1 MSFVTDILRAS
12 IYVRRYLKYMVTQ
25 IKYMVTL
32 DIRMV
37 QKM

>member
-12 IYVRRYLKYMVTQ
+12 IYVHRYLKYLVKQ
-25 IKYMVTL
+25 IKYIVTL

-37 QKM
+37 